1 MTEPLSSVELSP
13 LDQIRLAEAEITR
26 KTVAAREDL
35 ERSLTEARKQAAR
48 IKKDAH
54 EAGTRAGKAQFKEI
68 VSRAEEEA
76 HAITAH
82 AQHQVDNL
90 RQKGSSR
97 MKLAV
102 EYAVSIVLGLKR
114 NGEVYEP

>member
-48 IKKDAH
+48 IKEDAR
-54 EAGTRAGKAQFKEI
+54 EAGTRAGKVQFKEI
-68 VSRAEEEA
+68 VSRAQEEA

-82 AQHQVDNL
+82 AQHQADSL
-90 RQKGSSR
+90 RQKSYSR
-97 MKLAV
+97 MELAI
-102 EYAVSIVLGLKR
+102 EYAVSIVLGSKMDGR
-114 NGEVYEP
+114 SNES